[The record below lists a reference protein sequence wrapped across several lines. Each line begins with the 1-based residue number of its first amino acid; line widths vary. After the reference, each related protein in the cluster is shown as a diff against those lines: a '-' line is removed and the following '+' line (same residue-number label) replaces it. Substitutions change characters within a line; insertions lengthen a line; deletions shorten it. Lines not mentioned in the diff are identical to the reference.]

1 MTDDRRLE
9 WFQRTSLGEGITLLI
24 ESHVHELLRCNIW
37 HIRGR
42 DRDLLVDTG
51 IGIASLSRAATDL
64 FDASILAVATHA
76 HMDHSGSMHEFEQR
90 AIHRAE
96 AEALATAA
104 ENFPLDVSMYD
115 KATVDALAIM
125 GYDISAGLLTEVPR
139 QGFDPAEHHLV
150 ATSATM
156 LLAEGDV
163 VDLGD
168 RAFEILHLPGHSPG
182 SIGLYDSTN
191 RMLFSGDAVYD
202 GPLLDELPGSDINAY
217 VATMERLRR
226 LDVEVVHGGHGPSMG
241 DRRFREVIDGYLT
254 RRSAR

>member
-1 MTDDRRLE
+1 MTDGRPLE
-9 WFQRTSLGEGITLLI
+9 WFQRTSLGDGITLLI
-24 ESHVHELLRCNIW
+24 EPHVHELLRCNIW

-51 IGIASLSRAATDL
+51 VGVACLSEAATDL

-76 HMDHSGSMHEFEQR
+76 HMDHSGSLHEFDER

-104 ENFPLDVSMYD
+104 NDFPLDISMSD
-115 KATVDALAIM
+115 DATVEALAAM

-182 SIGLYDSTN
+182 SIGLYDSTS

-202 GPLLDELPGSDINAY
+202 GPLLDELPGSDINVY

-241 DRRFREVIDGYLT
+241 DQRFLEVVDGYLN
-254 RRSAR
+254 RRCAR